1 MLRPYKDIIKYFLQM
16 NNLIQKYKRRSIR
29 LKDYDYS
36 QPGGYFVT
44 IVTLNR
50 ECLFGNIVDNK
61 IILSPIGGIIES
73 LWKSIPQH
81 FPFVRLDSYQIMP
94 NHIHGL
100 INIVDRTV
108 VGAQHAVPLQK
119 TEKFSKPIK
128 GSISTIIRSFKS
140 AVTREI
146 NQLRNS
152 SGRKL

>member
-1 MLRPYKDIIKYFLQM
+1 MHNTVETHCNASLQKFK
-16 NNLIQKYKRRSIR
+16 NIFRIPTNR
-29 LKDYDYS
+29 LPGWDYLSSGY
-36 QPGGYFVT
+36 YFVT
-44 IVTLNR
+44 ICTDYRKPFLQNNTIKDIVVAELARLND
-50 ECLFGNIVDNK
+50 LNGVK
-61 IILSPIGGIIES
+61 IDYY
-73 LWKSIPQH
+73 
-81 FPFVRLDSYQIMP
+81 VIMP